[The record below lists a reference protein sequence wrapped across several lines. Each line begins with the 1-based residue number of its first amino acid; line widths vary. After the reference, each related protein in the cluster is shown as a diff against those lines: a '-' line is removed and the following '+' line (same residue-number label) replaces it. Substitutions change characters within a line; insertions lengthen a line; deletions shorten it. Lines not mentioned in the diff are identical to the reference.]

1 MSVTFDI
8 DKPISLPVRRRRFV
22 HDISL
27 PRLAQTRLYDPAR
40 KPRGAARIKRKL
52 AQLADDLGGR
62 AQHGKL
68 LLFQPETR
76 QQRTRP
82 AAHVRAAVED
92 PGDNEL
98 GTQPFV
104 VWVRGQLR
112 ECVHA
117 TLGFEVSDDCWEESV
132 PDAVRERLSQFSTCR
147 NITQVRLGVCE
158 LVSQLSECVLN
169 SAKKRTS

>member
-1 MSVTFDI
+1 MD
-8 DKPISLPVRRRRFV
+8 LP
-22 HDISL
+22 
-27 PRLAQTRLYDPAR
+27 
-40 KPRGAARIKRKL
+40 
-52 AQLADDLGGR
+52 
-62 AQHGKL
+62 AQHQLSEFACLIEAIPAG
-68 LLFQPETR
+68 FRETIL
-76 QQRTRP
+76 T
-82 AAHVRAAVED
+82 AAVED

-117 TLGFEVSDDCWEESV
+117 TLGFEVSADCWEESV
-132 PDAVRERLSQFSTCR
+132 PDAVRERLSQFSMCT
-147 NITQVRLGVCE
+147 NITQVRLGVGE